1 MRRGT
6 ALLLGGAA
14 VLVIAGGVSMAVVDR
29 QGPAAEAL
37 PQPTA
42 PSPKTGETQTAK
54 TQAPEAQAPETRTAE
69 SAGAQPEAA
78 KTQAATTAQAPTDLD
93 PAARRYVDAV
103 AAEDLDALVASFT
116 PDAVIV
122 DVGRE
127 IRGHDAI
134 RHWADTEVIG
144 GRLTVLGNTPRKGG
158 TTMLVTF
165 APGATGGFRASYS
178 FDISGGLITR
188 ATLQYA

>member
-1 MRRGT
+1 MRRRT

-14 VLVIAGGVSMAVVDR
+14 VLVIAGGVSMAAVDR
-29 QGPAAEAL
+29 QGPAAQSLATT
-37 PQPTA
+37 TA
-42 PSPKTGETQTAK
+42 P
-54 TQAPEAQAPETRTAE
+54 TQATTAQAQATTT
-69 SAGAQPEAA
+69 AQP
-78 KTQAATTAQAPTDLD
+78 QAATTAQAPADLD

-103 AAEDLDALVASFT
+103 AAEDLDALVAAFT

-144 GRLTVLGNTPRKGG
+144 GRLTVLGNTPRRGG

-165 APGATGGFRASYS
+165 APGGTGGFRASYS

>member
-1 MRRGT
+1 MRRRT

-14 VLVIAGGVSMAVVDR
+14 VLVIAGGVSMAAVDR
-29 QGPAAEAL
+29 QGPAA
-37 PQPTA
+37 
-42 PSPKTGETQTAK
+42 QTL
-54 TQAPEAQAPETRTAE
+54 
-69 SAGAQPEAA
+69 
-78 KTQAATTAQAPTDLD
+78 AATTAQPQAATSAQAPAGLD

-165 APGATGGFRASYS
+165 APGGTGGFRASYS

>member
-1 MRRGT
+1 MRRRT

-14 VLVIAGGVSMAVVDR
+14 VLVIAGGVSMAAVDR
-29 QGPAAEAL
+29 QGPAA
-37 PQPTA
+37 
-42 PSPKTGETQTAK
+42 QTLV
-54 TQAPEAQAPETRTAE
+54 TTTAQAQAATT
-69 SAGAQPEAA
+69 AQP
-78 KTQAATTAQAPTDLD
+78 QAATTAQAPADLD

-144 GRLTVLGNTPRKGG
+144 GRLTVLGNTPRRGG

-165 APGATGGFRASYS
+165 APGGTGGFRASYS